1 MYLQTVKIVK
11 LSEGGEIVN
20 NAILMSSSADNIDF
34 MIHGIFKYEIFGQE
48 VWITTSHVCILI
60 VMLLM
65 MALAIVGNRAI
76 KHAKEIPE
84 GFQNVVELIVEMLDN
99 MVQSTMGKIAAPKFA
114 NYISTIFIFIL
125 MSNISGLFGLRPP
138 TADYGTTL
146 ALGLIT
152 FFLIH
157 ITQFKNLPVK
167 QIWKDMCSP
176 LPPWLPIWFPINLIS
191 EIAVP
196 ISLSLRLFAN
206 VLSGTVM
213 MALVY
218 GLLSKIAL
226 AWPAA
231 LHVYFDLFSG
241 AIQTYVFCM
250 LTMTYIGQNYETE

>member
-1 MYLQTVKIVK
+1 M
-11 LSEGGEIVN
+11 S
-20 NAILMSSSADNIDF
+20 NAILMSESANDIDF
-34 MIHGIFKYEIFGQE
+34 MIHNLVPVNFFGTEVYITSSHACIVIVLLIMVIFALIANRKIKRATE
-48 VWITTSHVCILI
+48 V
-60 VMLLM
+60 
-65 MALAIVGNRAI
+65 
-76 KHAKEIPE
+76 PD
-84 GFQNVVELIVEMLDN
+84 GFQNIIELLVEKLDGIVY
-99 MVQSTMGKIAAPKFA
+99 SSMGKVAAPKFA
-114 NYISTIFIFIL
+114 NYILTIFMFIFL
-125 MSNISGLFGLRPP
+125 SNISGLFGLRPP

-157 ITQFKNLPVK
+157 ITQFKNLPLK

-213 MALVY
+213 MALIY
-218 GLLSKIAL
+218 GLLGKIAII
-226 AWPAA
+226 WPAA

-250 LTMTYIGQNYETE
+250 LTMTYISQNYETE